1 MASWER
7 GYGDFAMV
15 PDFATM
21 RRIPWLEG
29 TALVLC
35 DVAWNDGTPVRP
47 SPRQV
52 LKAQVDR
59 ARALGYEAMF
69 GSELEFYLIKETY
82 AEAHQQ
88 HYRGLTPSVPYI
100 LDYHIL
106 ATSYDEPFIRAVR
119 NGMQAAGI
127 RVENSKGEA
136 WPGQQEINFR
146 YSDAVTMAD
155 NHTIYK
161 NGIKEIAQQR
171 GCSVTFMAKP
181 DHTWIGSSCHIHSS
195 LWRDGDSAFAGE
207 SPVFRQYLAGQVA
220 SAAELAVFL
229 APNINSY
236 KRYTAGSW
244 APTTLA
250 WGYDNRTCGFRVVGH
265 GNATARRVAHPGC
278 GRQPIP
284 RVRRAARGRP
294 RRHRAAARAAARVQ
308 RQRVRIGRAA
318 LPALAARG
326 DLGARDGH
334 ARPGRVRRRRRRP
347 LPQLRA
353 DGAAPVR
360 PRGHL
365 LRARAL
371 LRTRMTLRLLNP
383 ATEQP
388 LAELETAGVEETDR
402 AVAAAKAAFPG
413 WRAVAPTDRARLLRR
428 LAGLVEEHAEELAL
442 LETRNVGKPIAD
454 SRGEV
459 GMVADVFHFY
469 AGAVDK
475 HYGQTIPVAGGVDMT
490 FREPLGVVGLIV
502 PWNFPL
508 NIASWKV
515 GPALACGNTV
525 VLKPAEL
532 TPMTALRLGELAL
545 DAGIPEGVFN
555 VLVGPG
561 RVVGERLIHHRDVA
575 KIGFTGST
583 EVGAGVMR
591 GAAETIKRVTLELG
605 GKSANVVFADAD
617 LERAAA
623 AAPYAVFGNAGQ
635 DCCARSRILV
645 QREAYDRFVDLLVK
659 ATAGVRVGDPEDAT
673 TEMGPLVSAHHRE
686 TVASYVDAEPFYRG
700 TVPEGPGFWYP
711 CTLVEATNN
720 DRVAREE
727 VFGPVAA
734 IIPFTDEA
742 DAVRIANDTPY
753 GLSGSIWTANGA
765 RALRVARALDTGVLS
780 INSNSSVRVST
791 PFGGFKQSGFGR
803 ELGMHGLD
811 GYSEVKN
818 VFMSTEG

>member
-1 MASWER
+1 MLGLEELTQSVGAGDIDTVVVAFTDMQGRLMGKRLEAHFFLEEVEAGQPIEGCNYLLALEMEGDPVPGYAMASWER

-15 PDFATM
+15 PDFSTM

-195 LWRDGDSAFAGE
+195 LWRDGNSAFAGE

-265 GNATARRVAHPGC
+265 GNGLRVESRIPGADANPYLAFAALLAA
-278 GRQPIP
+278 GLHGIEQQLEPP
-284 RVRRAARGRP
+284 PAFTGNAYESDVRRFPHSLHEAISALETGTL
-294 RRHRAAARAAARVQ
+294 ARAAFGDDVVDHYLNYAR
-308 RQRVRIGRAA
+308 
-318 LPALAARG
+318 
-326 DLGARDGH
+326 
-334 ARPGRVRRRRRRP
+334 
-347 LPQLRA
+347 
-353 DGAAPVR
+353 
-360 PRGHL
+360 
-365 LRARAL
+365 
-371 LRTRMTLRLLNP
+371 
-383 ATEQP
+383 TEQR
-388 LAELETAGVEETDR
+388 LFDH
-402 AVAAAKAAFPG
+402 AVTCYERERFF
-413 WRAVAPTDRARLLRR
+413 
-428 LAGLVEEHAEELAL
+428 E
-442 LETRNVGKPIAD
+442 
-454 SRGEV
+454 RG
-459 GMVADVFHFY
+459 
-469 AGAVDK
+469 
-475 HYGQTIPVAGGVDMT
+475 
-490 FREPLGVVGLIV
+490 
-502 PWNFPL
+502 
-508 NIASWKV
+508 
-515 GPALACGNTV
+515 
-525 VLKPAEL
+525 
-532 TPMTALRLGELAL
+532 
-545 DAGIPEGVFN
+545 
-555 VLVGPG
+555 
-561 RVVGERLIHHRDVA
+561 
-575 KIGFTGST
+575 
-583 EVGAGVMR
+583 
-591 GAAETIKRVTLELG
+591 
-605 GKSANVVFADAD
+605 
-617 LERAAA
+617 
-623 AAPYAVFGNAGQ
+623 
-635 DCCARSRILV
+635 
-645 QREAYDRFVDLLVK
+645 
-659 ATAGVRVGDPEDAT
+659 
-673 TEMGPLVSAHHRE
+673 
-686 TVASYVDAEPFYRG
+686 
-700 TVPEGPGFWYP
+700 
-711 CTLVEATNN
+711 
-720 DRVAREE
+720 
-727 VFGPVAA
+727 
-734 IIPFTDEA
+734 
-742 DAVRIANDTPY
+742 
-753 GLSGSIWTANGA
+753 
-765 RALRVARALDTGVLS
+765 
-780 INSNSSVRVST
+780 
-791 PFGGFKQSGFGR
+791 
-803 ELGMHGLD
+803 
-811 GYSEVKN
+811 
-818 VFMSTEG
+818 